1 MTSASSLEPRDP
13 TRPRTRR
20 ALISLSTRRSPA
32 TNRATPHF
40 PRQSPNPATKTWRPK
55 EAGWHGRPD
64 QNLHPS
70 RLSCCAWAIPPAE
83 WQSAAA
89 SGQQAGL
96 WRLVRSR
103 PACAWA
109 KHTAHGLLP
118 QTRIQILAGG
128 VTVGQFANCPTVSE
142 SGRDANGKQRA
153 GPDPSAEG
161 QAAADAGEAGLR
173 GYGEPK
179 RSVDSRRQLPEAD
192 DFPALPAV
200 VFWANLASLD

>member
-1 MTSASSLEPRDP
+1 MLVIWQSRMSSRVDVA
-13 TRPRTRR
+13 RTTAGLTLLLAR
-20 ALISLSTRRSPA
+20 SVNGKGTTTTSPA
-32 TNRATPHF
+32 TNRATPHP

-64 QNLHPS
+64 QNLHLS
-70 RLSCCAWAIPPAE
+70 RLRC
-83 WQSAAA
+83 
-89 SGQQAGL
+89 
-96 WRLVRSR
+96 
-103 PACAWA
+103 CAWA

-142 SGRDANGKQRA
+142 SGRDADGKQRA

-179 RSVDSRRQLPEAD
+179 RSVDSRRQLPDAD
-192 DFPALPAV
+192 DFPSLGQWCQLHLPPSGV
-200 VFWANLASLD
+200 MSKVKM